1 MILADTSVWVDH
13 LQRGNNGLAE
23 RLLGGLVCTHP
34 YVVGELALGN
44 LKQRVTVLEAVQHLP
59 SLGTA
64 TDREVLAFI
73 DAHALHGTGGGYVDV
88 HLLAAVLLTPG
99 QRFGLW
105 TSACTTRPRGSV
117 WRWTRCTD

>member
-1 MILADTSVWVDH
+1 MILVDTSVWVDH

-44 LKQRVTVLEAVQHLP
+44 LKQRATVLEAVQHLP

-73 DAHALHGTGGGYVDV
+73 DAHALHGTGVGYVNV

-99 QRFGLW
+99 STLW
-105 TSACTTRPRGSV
+105 TLDKRLHEAATRVGV
-117 WRWTRCTD
+117 AMDALH